1 MQYRKDDTVTRYSFG
16 SLREMGEYIATTPKT
31 WGANYS
37 VNECLSQTLNATY
50 DDAVRMARLGWLDG
64 AKNAAHALK
73 AFAPATPA
81 PDTVRDICGF
91 RPHVPAFCAGAPD
104 SMIRHAKRA
113 DTGAGRVLTLAVP
126 VNASAATSAQAMS
139 NFGLGV
145 AQYVNQLE
153 ADGVRVELIACI
165 VSTVS
170 GVRVAHAWTVK
181 KADQPIDLA
190 VVSFAIGHPA
200 AFRRL
205 GFALRERCS
214 AAEDPGYGYSL
225 DAVPSDFINAP
236 AGLVI
241 LNGMKDAD
249 RHAQTPQKALAYVT
263 TQIDKALAA
272 QWGG

>member
-1 MQYRKDDTVTRYSFG
+1 
-16 SLREMGEYIATTPKT
+16 MGEYVATAPKT
-31 WGANYS
+31 WRGDSS
-37 VNECLSQTLNATY
+37 VTELLSQTLGATY

-64 AKNAAHALK
+64 AKRTQSALK
-73 AFAPATPA
+73 VFAPATPA

-126 VNASAATSAQAMS
+126 INASAGTSATAMS

-145 AQYVNQLE
+145 AQYVNQME
-153 ADGVRVELIACI
+153 ASGVRVELIACM

-170 GVRVAHAWTVK
+170 GVRVAHSWTVK
-181 KADQPIDLA
+181 KADQPLDLA
-190 VVSFAIGHPA
+190 VISFAIGHPA

-214 AAEDPGYGYSL
+214 APEDYGYGYSL
-225 DAVPSDFINAP
+225 DARPTDFINAP
-236 AGLVI
+236 PGLVI

-249 RHAQTPQKALAYVT
+249 SHARTPQAALAYVT